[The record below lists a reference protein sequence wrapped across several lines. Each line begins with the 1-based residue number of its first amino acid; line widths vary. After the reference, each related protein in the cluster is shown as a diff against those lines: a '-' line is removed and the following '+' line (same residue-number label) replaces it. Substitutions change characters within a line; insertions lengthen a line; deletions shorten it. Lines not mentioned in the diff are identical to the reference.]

1 MAWAEGMEQDR
12 IVPPIEMFSPTIA
25 SAGQIESLPPVRR
38 PKAAFLLDPASRDLI
53 YGPEEIAEI
62 GRLTELSDEV
72 IPFRKWINHVDVL
85 ADADVIFSGW
95 SAPLMDERFL
105 KAAPRLRT
113 VFYGAGS
120 VRYFTTPEMWA
131 RGITVTSASS
141 ANAIPV
147 AEYTVGTVLLSLR
160 HFWAKAA
167 EAREGK
173 GWGDHTRPIPGSF
186 RASVGLLSFGTIGR
200 AVARFLRAYDV
211 KILVHC
217 PYLQAEEAIAL
228 GVERVGLEELFKRSD
243 VLSVHTPVLSETCGM
258 VNGRLV
264 ASMKEGATL
273 INTARG
279 VILAQR
285 EVEEVLRRRPDLHA
299 VLDVTDPEP
308 PKKGDPL
315 LALPNVTVTSHI
327 AGSHGR
333 DCQRMGHYMVEE
345 LKNYL
350 AGRPLR
356 WQVTPALLERMA

>member
-1 MAWAEGMEQDR
+1 ML
-12 IVPPIEMFSPTIA
+12 SPTIA
-25 SAGQIESLPPVRR
+25 PVGRTEVSLSLSR

-53 YGPEEIAEI
+53 YGPEEMAEI
-62 GRLTELSDEV
+62 SRLTDVADEV
-72 IPFRKWINHVDVL
+72 IPFRSWIDHLDTL
-85 ADADVIFSGW
+85 ADVEVVFSGW

-105 KAAPRLRT
+105 RAAPRLKV

-120 VRYFTTPEMWA
+120 VRYFVTPEMWA
-131 RGITVTSASS
+131 RGIVVTSAAA

-167 EAREGK
+167 EAREGN

-186 RASVGLLSFGTIGR
+186 RASVGLLSFGAIGR
-200 AVARFLRAYDV
+200 AVAKLLQAYDL

-217 PYLQAEEAIAL
+217 PYLQADEAKSL

-243 VLSVHTPVLSETCGM
+243 VLSVHTPVLAETCGM

-264 ASMKEGATL
+264 SSMKKGATL

-308 PKKGDPL
+308 PKKGDAL

-345 LKNYL
+345 LKNHL

-356 WQVTPALLERMA
+356 WQVTPALLDRMA